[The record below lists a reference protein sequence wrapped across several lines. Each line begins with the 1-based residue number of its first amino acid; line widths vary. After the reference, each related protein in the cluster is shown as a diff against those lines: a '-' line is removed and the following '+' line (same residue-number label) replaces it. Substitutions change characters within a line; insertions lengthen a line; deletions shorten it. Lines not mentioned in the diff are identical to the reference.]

1 VSAEQAVV
9 LRNPTAVRPWQY
21 VLEALSG
28 YLMLGIR
35 LARGDAGFS
44 EGWNFGPE
52 SSEAI
57 NVADFAQRVVRVW
70 GKGSVELRPEPGAPK
85 EAHTLR
91 LDSAKSMDRLG
102 WKPVLPLED
111 AIDWSVEWYREVVAD
126 PSSAAEITTNQI
138 QAFSECLERA
148 GVGRSP
154 FAEQTVK

>member
-1 VSAEQAVV
+1 
-9 LRNPTAVRPWQY
+9 
-21 VLEALSG
+21 
-28 YLMLGIR
+28 
-35 LARGDAGFS
+35 
-44 EGWNFGPE
+44 
-52 SSEAI
+52 
-57 NVADFAQRVVRVW
+57 
-70 GKGSVELRPEPGAPK
+70 
-85 EAHTLR
+85 
-91 LDSAKSMDRLG
+91 MDRLG